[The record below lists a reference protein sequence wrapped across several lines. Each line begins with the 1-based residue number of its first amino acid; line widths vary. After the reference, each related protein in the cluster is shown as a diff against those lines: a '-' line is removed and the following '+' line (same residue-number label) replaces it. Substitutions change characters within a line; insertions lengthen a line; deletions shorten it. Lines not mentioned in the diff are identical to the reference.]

1 MMIKYRPDIDGLR
14 ALAVLSVVVFHIDPK
29 WLPGGFT
36 GVDIF
41 FAISGFLITKIIY
54 QDVVNGSFSFSEFYK
69 RRIKRILPV
78 FFFVIIATAVVSFLL
93 MRPDDYVYFTKTAV
107 STVFFW
113 QNMFFGGNVDYF
125 SSDVTEYPLLHTW
138 SLAVEEQFYLIWPLI
153 IILAMRLTR
162 SAKWLIALGVA
173 IAFVSFTVSQFSS
186 ISTFIDKYNYYSLFT
201 RGGQLMI
208 GAIAGLS
215 SLYFKRAGEKV
226 SSFMVYAGS
235 IIIIGSIT
243 LLTES
248 GGYPGYKSILPALG
262 ASLVMYFGGGK
273 CLISKILSIKP
284 VVIIGL
290 ISYSLYLWH
299 WPTLSLMRYISDNGS
314 LSANQLLAACI
325 FMLSASF
332 ISWKFIEIPTRKS
345 KLKLAPSVALFY
357 LLPGAAV
364 VALWHFSV
372 LTGGFPEKYGADK
385 ERIVLETTYMYSKYC
400 HNQRIGDCVFG
411 DKKKTPSVLVIGDSH
426 AGHYTAFIEKA
437 GKMYGFSSKIETV
450 DACPPLMD
458 VGGVNAS
465 GNKKYYHKD
474 CSPSIKRWT
483 SELDKYSTV
492 ILAASYSSY
501 FDDKNTFPNFHSEY
515 HDVVKYLTQHGK
527 RVLIM
532 GQIPLFMKSTYD
544 HAMRQRMSL
553 IKFDSFSGVNKD
565 LTKYRMKT
573 NDKANN
579 KLRKEAEYNNGA
591 RFLLPIEYLTKQEQD
606 ALPFYHGILAYKDRS
621 HFNEYSARL
630 IANDVLPKQ
639 REYWEWVSGK

>member
-1 MMIKYRPDIDGLR
+1 MIKYRADIDGLR
-14 ALAVLSVVVFHIDPK
+14 ALAVLSVVVFHINPE

-54 QDVVNGSFSFSEFYK
+54 QDVNAGNFRFSEFYK

-78 FFFVIIATAVVSFLL
+78 FFFVVLITALVSFLL

-138 SLAVEEQFYLIWPLI
+138 SLAVEEQFYLVWPLVV
-153 IILAMRLTR
+153 ILVMMLTKK
-162 SAKWLIALGVA
+162 AKWLIVVGVA
-173 IAFVSFTVSQFSS
+173 IAFASFSASQFSS
-186 ISTFIDKYNYYSLFT
+186 FYPLIEKYNYYSLLT

-215 SLYFKRAGEKV
+215 SLTFKRPGVKI
-226 SSFMVYAGS
+226 SSFMVLVGVA
-235 IIIIGSIT
+235 IIVGSIT
-243 LLTES
+243 TLSES

-262 ASLVMYFGGGK
+262 ASLVMYFGGGQCTVTK
-273 CLISKILSIKP
+273 CLSIKP
-284 VVIIGL
+284 IVIIGL
-290 ISYSLYLWH
+290 MSYSLYLWH
-299 WPTLSLMRYISDNGS
+299 WPTLSLMRYISDNGN
-314 LSANQLLAACI
+314 LSGSQVLFSI
-325 FMLSASF
+325 VFMFSVSFLS
-332 ISWKFIEIPTRKS
+332 WRFIEIPARRLQMSTVKAGAAFYI
-345 KLKLAPSVALFY
+345 AP
-357 LLPGAAV
+357 GMAV
-364 VALWHFSV
+364 VALWFFSV
-372 LTGGFPEKYGADK
+372 QTGGFPGKYGADK
-385 ERIVLETTYMYSKYC
+385 ERIILETTYMYSKYC
-400 HNQRIGDCVFG
+400 HNQKFGDCVFG
-411 DKKKTPSVLVIGDSH
+411 DKSKKPSVLVIGDSH

-437 GKMYGFSSKIETV
+437 GKMYGFSSKIETI

-458 VGGVNAS
+458 VGGVDAS

-474 CSPSIKRWT
+474 CSSMIKKWT
-483 SELDKYSTV
+483 SELDNYSTV

-501 FDDKNTFPNFHSEY
+501 FDDKNTFPRFQSEY
-515 HDVVKYLTQHGK
+515 HDVVKHLTQHGK

-553 IKFDSFSGVNKD
+553 IRLDALSGKSKD
-565 LTKYRMKT
+565 LTQYRMRT
-573 NDKANN
+573 NDKANE
-579 KLRKEAEYNNGA
+579 KLRREAEYNNGA
-591 RFLLPIEYLTKQEQD
+591 RFLLPIEYLTKSEQD

-621 HFNEYSARL
+621 HFNEYAGRL

-639 REYWEWVSGK
+639 KDYWDWVAGK